1 MGARVLPPKVP
12 DSAVTPA
19 RTAEQPVST
28 RPRLSRNIVRATTCC

>member
-19 RTAEQPVST
+19 RTA
-28 RPRLSRNIVRATTCC
+28 